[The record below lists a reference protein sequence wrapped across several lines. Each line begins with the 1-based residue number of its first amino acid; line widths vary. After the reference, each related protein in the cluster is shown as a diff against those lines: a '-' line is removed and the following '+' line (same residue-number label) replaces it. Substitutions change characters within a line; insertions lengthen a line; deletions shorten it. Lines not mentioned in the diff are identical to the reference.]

1 MILPRWP
8 FVRRALAILCLLLPS
23 APAGAAVYDP
33 ALTWR
38 TLETPHFRI
47 HYHDGLEAEA
57 ALLAEVAEEVHG
69 PMTDLLGWAPRQPTE
84 VTLVDRTDRANAYAT
99 VLPYN
104 QMVVYPVRPAFFQSI
119 GDYRGWLRTVFV
131 HEYAHV
137 LGLDPVRGY
146 SAVLRKVFG
155 RVGVP
160 LTPLGAFF
168 WFFAAPP
175 NLFLPPWVHEGQATN
190 LESDFTGR
198 GRKGSTW
205 YRMIYR
211 SDVAAGTVP
220 PLDRL
225 GGDFPEWPSYS
236 TPYVYGARLLQVAQE
251 RGGPEAL
258 GALFRGHSGRFPY
271 AIDAPPARAAGLTYQ
286 GLHRQMVA
294 DLDAE
299 YRPEIEALRAQGLT
313 PYRVLTDTGYAA
325 GGPLWEDKETLLY
338 TRADTYGPPALRRL
352 RLPGRATG
360 AAVEETLAE
369 RPGSQARPALLADGR
384 IAFTRLEVSRPA
396 AGGLLYADLYACDR
410 RGGSVERLTR
420 GARLREADWSE
431 AARAFAAVELRGP
444 AQRLVLLSPAP
455 GGNRGDPR
463 PLLAEPGVRY
473 DNPRWSPDGARI
485 AFSRKTEEGH
495 ARLAVLTV
503 ATGELRLLTPEGS
516 QAGFPAWSPDGR
528 ELAFAWDRSGVFDL
542 YALDPET
549 GRCRRLTRV
558 LGGAFEPDWS
568 ADGSRLAF
576 TAYSHRGFD
585 VAVLELADALGDAV
599 ELPGPELLPPLSP
612 EPPDPPTPGG
622 RPYSAWPRV
631 LPTFWLPDLLSDNEG
646 LGVGVWTT
654 GHDPLLRHKYYGAG
668 YWAGASRRFY
678 GQGIYVNDSGHPTV
692 TLRAAKLPVLHANLF
707 ETPAKDYS
715 YWEELRTLG
724 AEARLDLPR
733 ALRAWSFAVSWAWED
748 LSRLSRVDEDLDGR
762 SDLADLP
769 FQGRVNPLALSLLYD
784 SAFPR
789 NTRFTVG
796 PEGGRRLLGTY
807 RLRHDLLGAEL
818 DRQEVLGEWWEYVP
832 LPMADRTTLALGARG
847 GTGWGDVP
855 FQSVFQLGGI
865 EGEFPVRGYPVRVD
879 RGERAAVGTAELR
892 APLWSVFRG
901 VRDWPLFLGRLHGA
915 AFVDGGRTWRGGD
928 GQWRR
933 GAGAELRADTL
944 LGYYFP
950 TTLVLGYAH
959 GFDDDGED
967 QLYVTFRGVY

>member
-8 FVRRALAILCLLLPS
+8 FVRRALAMLGLLLVS
-23 APAGAAVYDP
+23 GPAGAAVYDP

-57 ALLAEVAEEVHG
+57 AVLAEIAEEVHG
-69 PMTDLLGWAPRQPTE
+69 PMTELLGWSPRQPTE
-84 VTLVDRTDRANAYAT
+84 VTLVDRTDRANGYTT

-104 QMVVYPVRPAFFQSI
+104 QVVLFPVRPALLQSI

-146 SAVLRKVFG
+146 SALTRKVFG

-175 NLFLPPWVHEGQATN
+175 NLFLPRWVHEGQATN
-190 LESDFTGR
+190 LETDLTGR

-225 GGDFPEWPSYS
+225 GGDFPEWPSYA
-236 TPYVYGARLLQVAQE
+236 TPYIYGARLLQVVQE

-271 AIDAPPARAAGLTYQ
+271 AIDAPPARATGLTYQ
-286 GLHRQMVA
+286 GLHRQMAA
-294 DLDAE
+294 DLEAE
-299 YRPEIEALRAQGLT
+299 FRPEIEGLRSRGLT
-313 PYRVLTDTGYAA
+313 PYRVLTDSGYTA
-325 GGPLWEDKETLLY
+325 GGPLWEADDALLY

-352 RLPGRATG
+352 RVPQRDG
-360 AAVEETLAE
+360 ASPREQALAE
-369 RPGSQARPALLADGR
+369 RPGSQARPTLLAGGR
-384 IAFTRLEVSRPA
+384 IAFTRLEVFRPA
-396 AGGLLYADLYACDR
+396 AGGLLYTDLYACDP
-410 RGGSVERLTR
+410 GGGGLERLTR

-431 AARAFAAVELRGP
+431 AAGAFAAVELQGP
-444 AQRLVLLSPAP
+444 DQRLVLFGPP
-455 GGNRGDPR
+455 GGGGGEALR
-463 PLLAEPGVRY
+463 PLLSEPGVRY
-473 DNPRWSPDGARI
+473 DTPRWSPDGTRI

-495 ARLAVLTV
+495 ARLALLTV

-542 YALDPET
+542 YALDPQT

-568 ADGSRLAF
+568 PGGARLAF

-585 VAVLELADALGDAV
+585 VAVLELADALGETV
-599 ELPGPELLPPLSP
+599 ELPPPEKPASP
-612 EPPDPPTPGG
+612 VEEPRPRPGAEG
-622 RPYSAWPRV
+622 SPYSPWPRV
-631 LPTFWLPDLLSDNEG
+631 LPTFWLPDLVSDNQG
-646 LGVGVWTT
+646 LGAGAWTT
-654 GHDPLLRHKYYGAG
+654 GHDPLLRHKYYAAG

-678 GQGIYVNDSGHPTV
+678 GQGLYVNDAWYPTV
-692 TLRAAKLPVLHANLF
+692 TLHAAKLPVLHSELF
-707 ETPAKDYS
+707 ETPRKDYP
-715 YWEELRTLG
+715 YWEELRTAG

-748 LSRLSRVDEDLDGR
+748 LSRLSRVQEDLDGR
-762 SDLADLP
+762 RDLADLP
-769 FQGRVNPLALSLLYD
+769 FQGRTNPLALSLLYD
-784 SAFPR
+784 AAFPR
-789 NTRFTVG
+789 HTPFTVG
-796 PEGGRRLLGTY
+796 PEGGRVLLGTY
-807 RLRHDLLGAEL
+807 RLRHELLGAEL
-818 DRQEVLGEWWEYVP
+818 DRQELVGEWREYLPVP
-832 LPMADRTTLALGARG
+832 LAQRTTLALRAKG

-855 FQSVFQLGGI
+855 FQSVFQVGGTG
-865 EGEFPVRGYPVRVD
+865 GEFPVRGYPLRVD

-901 VRDWPLFLGRLHGA
+901 IRDWPLFLGRLHAA
-915 AFVDGGRTWRGGD
+915 AFFDGGRTWRGGD
-928 GQWRR
+928 GQWRK

-967 QLYVTFRGVY
+967 QLYITFGGAY